1 MTHLNWRELNEV
13 INNFTEQ
20 EIMDLLTDE
29 RRNARRSTVL
39 IRLHQRFTTLRMM
52 RERAELIG
60 ELNESARST
69 TTSQRNHKRAR

>member
-1 MTHLNWRELNEV
+1 MNWRELNEV
-13 INNFTEQ
+13 INGFTEQ
-20 EIMDLLTDE
+20 EVWNLLADE

-69 TTSQRNHKRAR
+69 TASQRNHKRAR

>member
-1 MTHLNWRELNEV
+1 MNWRELNEV
-13 INNFTEQ
+13 INGFTEQ
-20 EIMDLLTDE
+20 EVWNLLADE

>member
-20 EIMDLLTDE
+20 EIMDLLADE

>member
-1 MTHLNWRELNEV
+1 MNWRELNEV
-13 INNFTEQ
+13 INGFTEQ
-20 EIMDLLTDE
+20 EVWNLLADE

-52 RERAELIG
+52 RDRAEVIG
-60 ELNESARST
+60 ELNDSARST

>member
-1 MTHLNWRELNEV
+1 MNWRELNEV
-13 INNFTEQ
+13 INGFTEQ
-20 EIMDLLTDE
+20 EVWNLLAEE

-60 ELNESARST
+60 EIDESARST
-69 TTSQRNHKRAR
+69 TASKRNHKRAR

>member
-1 MTHLNWRELNEV
+1 MNWRELNEA
-13 INNFTEQ
+13 INGFTEQ
-20 EIMDLLTDE
+20 EVWNLLADE

-69 TTSQRNHKRAR
+69 TASQRNNRRAR